1 MDTFCLSFS
10 KSNFLEWTNH
20 YTGGQEADMSRT
32 DDSASPN
39 DPRRLRRD
47 HYLSQSAN
55 IAFSIAQAMAA
66 VVVPILAMQAGHP
79 IELVGIIVA
88 VSAVSQT
95 VARLGMGALMSRL
108 PTKHFIA
115 AATLL
120 LSTSCFL
127 LGLNTALWAF
137 IVAQLL
143 QGAARAYFWTGSQT
157 HVVRASESAV
167 TALSRL
173 NIVQGIGQLIG
184 PALAGFIGAW
194 SLQMSLLTAA
204 ALAVIALAPAIA
216 LIRFAPFPR
225 RSRPSTGRPRQI
237 WRQPGVS
244 MAASMTAVGGA
255 WRGILNSYLPVILTQ
270 VGYSVPVAGALVTV
284 ANLASL
290 GGSAFSRRIQA
301 AGPRVANAIGTAGAG
316 LGLALAS
323 FFPNPIWVV
332 VGLAISGAGAG
343 ILQTV
348 GPALAAD
355 SVSDDD
361 RGRAIAS
368 IGTFRSVS
376 LLASPLATAGLIL
389 IVPSAAIAAGIAGII
404 ISMPT
409 LTTLIRPGRQART
422 PQEGTPHESNDD
434 DDEYIA
440 N

>member
-1 MDTFCLSFS
+1 MS
-10 KSNFLEWTNH
+10 
-20 YTGGQEADMSRT
+20 YTE
-32 DDSASPN
+32 SAAPT

-47 HYLSQSAN
+47 HYLTQSAN

-66 VVVPILAMQAGHP
+66 VVVPILAMHAGHP
-79 IELVGIIVA
+79 IGLIGIIVA

-95 VARLGMGALMSRL
+95 VARLGMGTMMSRL

-120 LSTSCFL
+120 LATSCFL
-127 LGLNTALWAF
+127 LGLSTALWAF
-137 IVAQLL
+137 IIAQLL

-173 NIVQGIGQLIG
+173 NVVQGVGQLIG
-184 PALAGFIGAW
+184 PALAGLIGAW

-204 ALAVIALAPAIA
+204 ALAAIALAPAIA

-225 RSRPSTGRPRQI
+225 RSRQNTGRARQI

-270 VGYSVPVAGALVTV
+270 VGYSVPVAGTLVTV

-290 GGSAFSRRIQA
+290 GGSALSRRVQA

-323 FFPNPIWVV
+323 FFPNPIWLVI

-368 IGTFRSVS
+368 IGTFRSMS

-404 ISMPT
+404 ISTPT
-409 LTTLIRPGRQART
+409 LTALIRPGRQART
-422 PQEGTPHESNDD
+422 PQKGTAHESNDD
-434 DDEYIA
+434 YDEYFA

>member
-1 MDTFCLSFS
+1 
-10 KSNFLEWTNH
+10 
-20 YTGGQEADMSRT
+20 MSCT

-47 HYLSQSAN
+47 HHLSQSAN
-55 IAFSIAQAMAA
+55 IAFSIAQSMAA
-66 VVVPILAMQAGHP
+66 VVVPILAVQSGHP
-79 IELVGIIVA
+79 VQLIGIIVA

-127 LGLNTALWAF
+127 LGLSTALWAF
-137 IVAQLL
+137 IIAQLL

-157 HVVRASESAV
+157 HVIRASESAV

-173 NIVQGIGQLIG
+173 NVVQGVGQLIG

-204 ALAVIALAPAIA
+204 ALAAIALAPAIA
-216 LIRFAPFPR
+216 LIRFAPFPP
-225 RSRPSTGRPRQI
+225 RSRHITGRPRQI

-255 WRGILNSYLPVILTQ
+255 WRGILNSYLPVILIQ
-270 VGYSVPVAGALVTV
+270 AGYSVPVAGALVTV

-301 AGPRVANAIGTAGAG
+301 VGPRVANAIGTSGAG

-332 VGLAISGAGAG
+332 GVGLAISGAGAG

-348 GPALAAD
+348 GPALAVD

-368 IGTFRSVS
+368 TGTFRSVS

-404 ISMPT
+404 ISTPT

-422 PQEGTPHESNDD
+422 PQEGTPHENNDD